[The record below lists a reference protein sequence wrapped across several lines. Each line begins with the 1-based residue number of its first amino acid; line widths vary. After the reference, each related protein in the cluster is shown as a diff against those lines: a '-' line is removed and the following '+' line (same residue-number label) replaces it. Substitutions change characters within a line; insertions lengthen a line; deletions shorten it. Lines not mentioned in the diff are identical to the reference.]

1 MHMVRISRRNSS
13 ISAYEDMEGAFDWN
27 RTPLAPL
34 GSKAVVIVEAD
45 ERPSWGNHARD
56 AIYVGCAPLN
66 YRLKEF
72 YMCDTHGFVTAVG
85 KIYPAHCRTPAIS
98 EDDLTIGA
106 AAELIETTKGTIPAT
121 ATKKLR
127 HTETL
132 KKLVAILENR
142 EPPRVANG
150 GQPRVSPAAST
161 SSNPT
166 SPRVIAK
173 TKIVHQQQTRN
184 NIPLPIIQEEE
195 DVREATPPQQV

>member
-1 MHMVRISRRNSS
+1 MSGVQKLH
-13 ISAYEDMEGAFDWN
+13 
-27 RTPLAPL
+27 
-34 GSKAVVIVEAD
+34 
-45 ERPSWGNHARD
+45 
-56 AIYVGCAPLN
+56 

-72 YMCDTHGFVTAVG
+72 YACDTHGFVNAVG
-85 KIYPAHCRTPAIS
+85 GIYATHCRMPAIS

-106 AAELIETTKGTIPAT
+106 AAELIEMMKGTVPAT

-161 SSNPT
+161 LSNPT

-173 TKIVHQQQTRN
+173 TKFVHQRRTRN

-195 DVREATPPQQV
+195 DVRKATPPQQVLKKEGGTDDDPM

>member
-1 MHMVRISRRNSS
+1 
-13 ISAYEDMEGAFDWN
+13 
-27 RTPLAPL
+27 
-34 GSKAVVIVEAD
+34 
-45 ERPSWGNHARD
+45 
-56 AIYVGCAPLN
+56 
-66 YRLKEF
+66 
-72 YMCDTHGFVTAVG
+72 MCDAHGFVTAVG

-106 AAELIETTKGTIPAT
+106 AAELIETMKGTIPVT

-127 HTETL
+127 HTKTL
-132 KKLVAILENR
+132 KKLVTILENR

-173 TKIVHQQQTRN
+173 TKFVHQRRTRN

-195 DVREATPPQQV
+195 DVREATPPQQVQQNDGGTEDDPIPHYVKDVQEMLRSKSRVNPVEPMTNVVQQNKKGGKTRAGRTHRKYTQQCEKSI